1 MENVKKRNGFASGL
15 GFVFAAAG
23 SAVGL
28 GNLWAFPYKTAKYGG
43 AAFVLVYIISVIL
56 IGTIV
61 MIADTHI
68 GRRAQANPISA
79 YQKAN
84 KKLGWLGMFAII
96 IPFVITAY
104 YTVLGGYTVK
114 YTLNSFNQ
122 NSTVMQSFAGNI
134 PEVIMFTAIFVVLA
148 LIVVMGGI
156 KNGIEKAS
164 KVLMPALFI
173 ILVLIVIYSLT
184 LGEGVKEGLDF
195 YILKLDF
202 KTLGFDGV
210 LAAMSQ
216 AFFSLSLGM
225 GIMVSYGSYTG
236 KEIKIGKSTL
246 YICIFDL
253 VVALLAGFAIFPA
266 IHHYQAVNPDAAL
279 NESGLLLLFQSLP
292 LVFDGLG
299 VVGQIVS
306 CLFFGMVVI
315 AALTSVISL
324 FEVITQFI
332 IQKFKVRRKK
342 AILIVAILCFVCSIP
357 IGISLGYDICGVDA
371 MRLFGQNVL
380 DFLDQV
386 TNIVLM
392 PVCAFGSCVV
402 VGWFIDKKL
411 TFNPMKTYKSLTED
425 GLEIGK
431 IGKFFTVMIKYVTP
445 FLILFVEVFG
455 ARDLMWPADKITGV
469 RAFSTNGLAVVLT
482 AVLLIVI
489 SIAIY
494 FAFFKNKNNGTN
506 EDELLIEEKA
516 KKSA

>member
-1 MENVKKRNGFASGL
+1 MENVKKKHGFASGL

-28 GNLWAFPYKTAKYGG
+28 GNLWAFPNKAAKYGG

-84 KKLGWLGMFAII
+84 KKLGWFGMFAII
-96 IPFVITAY
+96 IPFIITAY

-122 NSTVMQSFAGNI
+122 NSTVMGSFAGNI
-134 PEVIMFTAIFVVLA
+134 PEVIMFTGIFIVLA

-164 KVLMPALFI
+164 KILMPALFV
-173 ILVLIVIYSLT
+173 ILLLIVIYALT
-184 LGEGVKEGLDF
+184 LGEGVKEGLSF

-202 KTLGFDGV
+202 KTLGFEGV

-236 KEIKIGKSTL
+236 KDIKIGKSTI
-246 YICIFDL
+246 YICVFDL
-253 VVALLAGFAIFPA
+253 LVALLAGFAIFPA
-266 IHHYQAVNPDAAL
+266 LYHYQAVNPGASLKD
-279 NESGLLLLFQSLP
+279 SGLLLLFQSLP

-342 AILIVAILCFVCSIP
+342 AILVVAILCFCCSIP
-357 IGISLGYDICGVDA
+357 IGISLGYEVCGVNA
-371 MRLFGQNVL
+371 MKLFGQNLL
-380 DFLDQV
+380 DFFDQV
-386 TNIVLM
+386 TNNVLM
-392 PVCAFGSCVV
+392 PICAFGSCLVI
-402 VGWFIDKKL
+402 GWFIDKKF
-411 TFNPMKTYKSLTED
+411 TFNPIKTCKALYED
-425 GLEIGK
+425 GLQVGK
-431 IGKFFTVMIKYVTP
+431 FGKFFAVMVKYVTP
-445 FLILFVEVFG
+445 LLILVVEIFG
-455 ARDLMWPADKITGV
+455 VRDLICPKTACGRV
-469 RAFSTNGLAVVLT
+469 FSTNGLAVVLT
-482 AVLLIVI
+482 AVIIIGI

-494 FAFFKNKNNGTN
+494 FMFFKNKNNGTN
-506 EDELLIEEKA
+506 EDELLLEEKA
-516 KKSA
+516 LAKK

>member
-1 MENVKKRNGFASGL
+1 MENVKKRNGFQSGL
-15 GFVFAAAG
+15 GFIFASAG

-28 GNLWAFPYKTAKYGG
+28 GNLWAFPYKTANNGG
-43 AAFVLVYIISVIL
+43 AAFVLVYILSVIL
-56 IGTIV
+56 IGSIV
-61 MIADTHI
+61 MIADIHI

-104 YTVLGGYTVK
+104 YTILGGYTVK
-114 YTLNSFNQ
+114 FTLNSFNQ

-134 PEVIMFTAIFVVLA
+134 PEVIMFTGIFIVLA
-148 LIVVMGGI
+148 LVVVMGGI

-173 ILVLIVIYSLT
+173 ILLLIVIYCLT
-184 LGEGVKEGLDF
+184 LGEGVKKGLEF

-202 KTLGFDGV
+202 KALGFKGV

-236 KEIKIGKSTL
+236 KEIKLGKSTL
-246 YICIFDL
+246 YICLFDL
-253 VVALLAGFAIFPA
+253 VVALLAGFAVFPA
-266 IHHYQAVNPDAAL
+266 IYHYQAVNPGAVLKD
-279 NESGLLLLFQSLP
+279 SGLLLLFQSLP

-299 VVGQIVS
+299 VFGQIVS

-342 AILIVAILCFVCSIP
+342 AILIIAIICFLCSIP
-357 IGISLGYDICGVDA
+357 IGISLGYEICGVDA
-371 MRLFGQNVL
+371 MKLFGQNIL

-392 PVCAFGSCVV
+392 PVCALGSCIVL
-402 VGWFIDKKL
+402 GWFIDKKL
-411 TFNPMKTYKSLTED
+411 TFNPMKTFKSLSED
-425 GLEIGK
+425 GLTLGK
-431 IGKFFTVMIKYVTP
+431 VGKVFAVMIKFVTP
-445 FLILFVEVFG
+445 FLILFVEIFG
-455 ARDLMWPADKITGV
+455 ARDLIWPENKITGIRV
-469 RAFSTNGLAVVLT
+469 FSSNGLAVVLT
-482 AVLLIVI
+482 AVALIVI
-489 SIAIY
+489 SILVY
-494 FAFFKNKNNGTN
+494 FIFLKNKNNGCN
-506 EDELLIEEKA
+506 EDELKIEEKKVA
-516 KKSA
+516 C